1 MTHITLFEFLLLLEL
16 LQTFANSNILS
27 SLYSM
32 SQLIYLMMIE
42 QHILKEKIL
51 LSNYFID
58 LYKYIYIS
66 YNLLLV

>member
-58 LYKYIYIS
+58 LYIYLITYPW
-66 YNLLLV
+66 YN